1 MGTICSIEFGGDP
14 ASRAEAL
21 RVMGDLL
28 ATGRQFSVVPQWD
41 VIDGRLQAGPGF
53 WLSYPAA
60 PTHEAPAKEPA

>member
-21 RVMGDLL
+21 RTMADLL
-28 ATGRQFSVVPQWD
+28 AAGRQFSVVPQWD